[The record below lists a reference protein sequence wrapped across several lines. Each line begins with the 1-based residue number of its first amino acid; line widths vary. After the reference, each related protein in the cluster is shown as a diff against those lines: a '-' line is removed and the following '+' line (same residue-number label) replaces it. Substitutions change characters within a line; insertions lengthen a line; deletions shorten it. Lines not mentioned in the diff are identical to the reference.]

1 MKLSKQMLCLLASV
15 MLCAPATAR
24 TLEQIKELGSILLC
38 ANPEALPYASD
49 KSDKPGFQIEVA
61 REIANDLGVKLS
73 IEWVVPR
80 RRANVVNCDLQLD
93 VPSDVEKQKKGK
105 HRQTRAYHKAGV
117 VLGLSAAATPI
128 QRYTELQPGQRVGVM
143 IGSVA
148 SEVLGKAG
156 VSIVPYAFQSDM
168 VDDLSKGELH
178 GAAVS
183 GASLSY
189 YVLQHPESGIKV
201 IQAFDEGTELVW
213 PVAAGLRN
221 ADDAIVEAVNRII
234 ERMLADGTIKRI
246 YGAYGI
252 AYQQP

>member
-1 MKLSKQMLCLLASV
+1 MNLRLLLPTLLASTLV
-15 MLCAPATAR
+15 CAPSTAR

-38 ANPEALPYASD
+38 ASPEALPYASN
-49 KSDKPGFQIEVA
+49 KADKPGFQIEVA
-61 REIANDLGVKLS
+61 REIANDLGVKLN
-73 IEWVVPR
+73 IEWIVPR

-105 HRQTRAYHKAGV
+105 HRQTRAYHKSGV
-117 VLGLSAAATPI
+117 VLGLSATATPI
-128 QRYTELQPGQRVGVM
+128 ARYTELQPGQRVGVM

-168 VDDLSKGELH
+168 VDDLSKGDLY
-178 GAAVS
+178 GGAVS

-189 YVLQHPESGIKV
+189 YALEHPESGIKRT
-201 IQAFDEGTELVW
+201 QAFDEASGLVW

-221 ADDAIVEAVNRII
+221 ADDAIVEAVNQII

-246 YGAYGI
+246 YGAYGVTH
-252 AYQQP
+252 QRP

>member
-1 MKLSKQMLCLLASV
+1 MKLPKLLLCLLAGV
-15 MLCAPATAR
+15 TFCVPATAR

-38 ANPEALPYASD
+38 ANPDALPYASD

-61 REIANDLGVKLS
+61 REIAHDLGVKLN
-73 IEWVVPR
+73 IEWVLPR

-93 VPSDVEKQKKGK
+93 VPSDIEKQKKGK
-105 HRQTRAYHKAGV
+105 HRQSRPYHKAGV

-128 QRYTELQPGQRVGVM
+128 ERYTELQPGQRVGVM

-156 VSIVPYAFQSDM
+156 ASIVPYAFQSDM
-168 VDDLSKGELH
+168 VEDLSKGDLY
-178 GAAVS
+178 GGAVS

-189 YVLQHPESGIKV
+189 FVLQHPESGIKV
-201 IQAFDEGTELVW
+201 THAFDEASGLVW

-221 ADDAIVEAVNRII
+221 ADDAIVEAVNQII
-234 ERMLADGTIKRI
+234 ERMLTDGTIKRI
-246 YGAYGI
+246 YGTYGI
-252 AYQQP
+252 AHQQP